1 MLMIKSFK
9 GKFRLKFILLSLGV
23 FLLLWYIAP
32 LVSNILNI
40 GNIVGII
47 ACVLI
52 ILFAAFYDKLPA
64 GFIKGALIFAA
75 AVLIIVA
82 PISFNM
88 ASYANYKTDDGAKT
102 VIVLGCQV
110 NGERPSR
117 FLNDRCKAAAKYLKE
132 NPEAVA
138 VLSGGQGPDEGISE
152 AQCMENV
159 LIDMGID
166 GSRLIKEDKSTRT
179 SENIEFSK
187 NIIDERNLSGKVVI
201 VTNEFHEYRA
211 KLICEKQG
219 LEFRSVSCK
228 TPFYT
233 FLTYYT
239 RELMGIVLELLTA

>member
-1 MLMIKSFK
+1 M
-9 GKFRLKFILLSLGV
+9 
-23 FLLLWYIAP
+23 
-32 LVSNILNI
+32 
-40 GNIVGII
+40 
-47 ACVLI
+47 
-52 ILFAAFYDKLPA
+52 
-64 GFIKGALIFAA
+64 
-75 AVLIIVA
+75 
-82 PISFNM
+82 
-88 ASYANYKTDDGAKT
+88 
-102 VIVLGCQV
+102 
-110 NGERPSR
+110 
-117 FLNDRCKAAAKYLKE
+117 
-132 NPEAVA
+132 A